1 MFGNNKAS
9 WIEQSKFLKLVDK
22 NLSDDEKKLFQ
33 LFVKD
38 IEKTVGNM
46 PKQFDKYNF
55 QKILIIFFQK
65 IDFDTKNQFPME
77 KLNNC
82 LSLM

>member
-1 MFGNNKAS
+1 
-9 WIEQSKFLKLVDK
+9 
-22 NLSDDEKKLFQ
+22 
-33 LFVKD
+33 
-38 IEKTVGNM
+38 M